1 MAKRPRDRLPKLG
14 QALEAA
20 FFESVDP
27 HPYFE
32 LRRSEEAAEERLAAA
47 SGITDRALLARLAGA
62 GVRAETLA
70 ALVLIPLVQVGWAD
84 GKMDS
89 RERAAVLSGA
99 ESTGIDP
106 KGPSH
111 RLLRLWLED
120 RPAPD
125 MMQMWG
131 EFIGALC
138 EQLTDPERQQL
149 RKNLLGRA
157 RSVAEAAG
165 ALLGLGDPVSREEA
179 RVLEELARAFRPAA
193 R

>member
-1 MAKRPRDRLPKLG
+1 MAKGTRSRLPKLG

-20 FFESVDP
+20 FFESADP
-27 HPYFE
+27 HAYFE
-32 LRRSEEAAEERLAAA
+32 LRRSEQAAEARLANA
-47 SGITDRALLARLAGA
+47 SGITDRALLLRLAGA

-70 ALVLIPLVQVGWAD
+70 ALVLIPLVQVAWAD
-84 GKMDS
+84 GKMDA
-89 RERAAVLSGA
+89 RESKAVLSGA

-106 KGPSH
+106 KSPSH

-125 MMQMWG
+125 LMQLWG

-138 EQLTDPERQQL
+138 EQLSDHERQQL

-179 RVLEELARAFRPAA
+179 RVLDQLSRAFESAQ
-193 R
+193 

>member
-1 MAKRPRDRLPKLG
+1 VAKGPRDRLPTLG
-14 QALEAA
+14 HALEAA
-20 FFESVDP
+20 FFEGADP

-32 LRRSEEAAEERLAAA
+32 LRRSEAAAEERLAEA
-47 SGITDRALLARLAGA
+47 SGIHDRTLLARLAGA

-84 GKMDS
+84 GRMDA
-89 RERAAVLSGA
+89 RERAAVLAGA

-111 RLLRLWLED
+111 HLLRLWLGD

-125 MMQMWG
+125 LMQLWG
-131 EFIGALC
+131 EFVAALC
-138 EQLTDPERQQL
+138 AQLTDPERQQL
-149 RKNLLGRA
+149 RRNLLGRA

-179 RVLEELARAFRPAA
+179 RVLEELARAFER
-193 R
+193 

>member
-1 MAKRPRDRLPKLG
+1 MRRGPRDELPRLG

-20 FFESVDP
+20 FFESEDR

-32 LRRSEEAAEERLAAA
+32 LQRSEQAAEERLAEA
-47 SGITDRALLARLAGA
+47 SGIADPALLARLAAA

-70 ALVLIPLVQVGWAD
+70 ALTLIPLVQVAWAD
-84 GKMDS
+84 GKLDA

-99 ESTGIDP
+99 ESTGLDA
-106 KGPSH
+106 KSPSH

-125 MMQMWG
+125 LGQVWR

-138 EQLTDPERQQL
+138 EQLTDRERQRL
-149 RKNLLGRA
+149 REKLLGRA

-165 ALLGLGDPVSREEA
+165 ARLGLGVPVSREEA
-179 RVLEELARAFRPAA
+179 RVLDELARAFER
-193 R
+193 

>member
-1 MAKRPRDRLPKLG
+1 MAKGPRDRLPKLG

-20 FFESVDP
+20 FFEASDP

-32 LRRSEEAAEERLAAA
+32 LRRSEEAAEARLADA
-47 SGITDRALLARLAGA
+47 SGITDRALLARLAGE

-70 ALVLIPLVQVGWAD
+70 ALMLIPLVQVGWAD
-84 GKMDS
+84 GKMDA
-89 RERAAVLSGA
+89 RERAAILSGA

-106 KGPSH
+106 KSPSY

-125 MMQMWG
+125 LMQLWG

-138 EQLTDPERQQL
+138 EQLTDHERQRL
-149 RKNLLGRA
+149 RRNLLGRA
-157 RSVAEAAG
+157 RSVTESAR
-165 ALLGLGDPVSREEA
+165 ALLGLVDPVSREEA
-179 RVLEELARAFRPAA
+179 RVLEELARAFER
-193 R
+193 